1 MNILLK
7 IVCVL
12 IFVPLV
18 VSCSEQYSSA
28 ALDTMTVSGSKH
40 VIGEHSRI
48 VDDNQ
53 GLQKVLS
60 GSTYSIIR
68 KGNDS
73 CSDLYCNGFK
83 RADITFT
90 VDGERFSPACP
101 NRMDTRI
108 GHVDMTDITSIV
120 LSSNSD
126 GLQAGLGGHASFK
139 RRLPEQAPRLYG
151 SLSGSFGNMSNFDGR
166 LSAERNRLRLS
177 GRYRQ
182 ADPWVDAEDNNFQD
196 KYGYTGLYNSTIAEA
211 RVHKAWDGGDAV
223 IGFES
228 SEDLLYP
235 YLKMDE
241 RENDH
246 FESSFSHHGHRFYF
260 NRNDHLMDNN
270 LRTSSMMMS
279 EMITDASSTMYG
291 AVGDFYEIYVHN
303 WDADNI
309 ITPVA
314 NPMMKTNSH
323 MMPDVTRISAS
334 VRHDFDKWNEIDLSV
349 RGGFAQTAIGDES
362 ALPAYQLLHEDA
374 EKDILSF
381 PFAATAT
388 RVFDAGEYSLL
399 GITAELSS
407 EPAGSDQQY
416 ISVNKPGMTPDWY
429 GNPTLADP
437 VRATFRTALQ
447 QERFKL
453 ELFATR
459 VWDYPTQVKMVVDS
473 TPYQTYTGVDALI
486 AGANIS
492 ASWDYFDASVN
503 WNWAEK
509 TETGTPLAEIQP
521 LQFSLKGHTPEFNG
535 FKGWAHFMHS
545 VTQNRVDETQF
556 ETATPSWTK
565 LDLGLSEQ
573 FEKFAAFLEI
583 ENVLNRQYSQH
594 LSYWRGPFSSYQRVY
609 EPGRAFRLGLSF
621 EL

>member
-1 MNILLK
+1 VKILL
-7 IVCVL
+7 ISVCFL

-18 VSCSEQYSSA
+18 VSGAEPYNSV

-60 GSTYSIIR
+60 GSAYTIIR
-68 KGNDS
+68 KGDDS

-108 GHVDMTDITSIV
+108 GHVDMTDITNIV

-126 GLQAGLGGHASFK
+126 GLQAGLGGLASFK
-139 RRLPEQAPRLYG
+139 RKLPEQAQRVYG

-166 LSAERNRLRLS
+166 LSAEKNRLRLS

-182 ADPWVDAEDNNFQD
+182 SDPWTDADGNDFQE

-211 RVHKAWDGGDAV
+211 RVHKAWDTGDVV
-223 IGFES
+223 IGFEAA
-228 SEDLLYP
+228 EELLYP

-241 RENDH
+241 RTNDH
-246 FESSFSHHGHRFYF
+246 FESSFSHNGHRFYF

-291 AVGDFYEIYVHN
+291 AVGSFYEVYVHN
-303 WDADNI
+303 WDANNS

-314 NPMMKTNSH
+314 NPMMATNNH
-323 MMPDVTRISAS
+323 MIPDVTRVSAS
-334 VRHDFDKWNEIDLSV
+334 IRHDFDNWKEIDFSV
-349 RGGFAQTAIGDES
+349 RGGFAQTAIGDETGL
-362 ALPAYQLLHEDA
+362 AAYQLLHEGA

-388 RVFDAGEYSLL
+388 RVYDAGEYSLL
-399 GITAELSS
+399 GFTAELSS
-407 EPAGSDQQY
+407 EPAGTEQQY

-429 GNPTLADP
+429 GNPTLDDP
-437 VRATFRTALQ
+437 VRATFRTAMQ
-447 QERFKL
+447 QERFKF
-453 ELFATR
+453 EIFATR
-459 VWDYPTQVKMVVDS
+459 VWDYPTQIKVQNEGAM
-473 TPYQTYTGVDALI
+473 YQTYTGVDALI
-486 AGANIS
+486 AGANIN
-492 ASWDYFDASVN
+492 ASWDYFDVNVN

-509 TETGTPLAEIQP
+509 TETGSPLAEIQP

-535 FKGWAHFMHS
+535 LKGWAHFMHS
-545 VTQNRVDETQF
+545 AEQNRFDATQN

-583 ENVLNRQYSQH
+583 DNVLDKQYTQH

-609 EPGRAFRLGLSF
+609 EPGRTFRLGLSF